1 MADPPPHTRSR
12 HFDASEK
19 SLFSPL
25 ARRVAKRFE
34 RILMAHP
41 HQASVRKHVKDVADV
56 ASNLDNLLHI
66 GEHAHISLLPDLTNF
81 SCYRPLG
88 IKYNYKLHIISFPQL
103 TCARRPP

>member
-1 MADPPPHTRSR
+1 MADPPLHTRSR

-19 SLFSPL
+19 SVFSPL
-25 ARRVAKRFE
+25 ARRVGKRFE

-66 GEHAHISLLPDLTNF
+66 GGNAHIALLPDLTNS

-88 IKYNYKLHIISFPQL
+88 IEANCKLHIISLPQ
-103 TCARRPP
+103 